1 MIQAN
6 FIYIIWPGAFQLFQI
21 WDWLHYQI
29 YLGPSAHGFHWTI
42 NILSFK
48 QNIGLRF
55 GKTHSSLVDSC
66 SRCPNMGLSFGQ
78 WPIKVAALVF
88 FFFFWRNK
96 WQHQV
101 VITNLNVL
109 YMTRYFLIKYNQLL
123 IRAMHGKTLDKCI
136 MYHV

>member
-1 MIQAN
+1 MMQAN
-6 FIYIIWPGAFQLFQI
+6 FIYILWPGVFQLFHI

-55 GKTHSSLVDSC
+55 GKTHSSFVDSC
-66 SRCPNMGLSFGQ
+66 SRCPNMGQSFGQ
-78 WPIKVAALVF
+78 RPIKVAALGF
-88 FFFFWRNK
+88 FFFGRNQ

-101 VITNLNVL
+101 VIINLNVL
-109 YMTRYFLIKYNQLL
+109 YMTRYFLIKYNQSLTCV
-123 IRAMHGKTLDKCI
+123 MHRKTLDKCI
-136 MYHV
+136 IYHV